1 MEKFPRALPLVGIA
15 AGGID
20 RASLTPLFKGEQPMQ
35 VSTKEL
41 KKLLLAGIVAL
52 LAALSVHGADSKV
65 TGKQRIKNLMETQN
79 VQDATP
85 EDIESAR
92 LVYVQLQKAQ
102 QLNPTLTGLSQ
113 LEKLRMLLVR
123 HEQKVRAERAEQIRQ
138 YQEKERQRAEEERK
152 RAEQAREKAHKE
164 WLAYWKTRRA
174 EDINYDKYEAI
185 RAGMT
190 LEDVKAIVGR
200 SSDYEAQDD
209 NDVTIGWRR
218 GASRLAVKIQ
228 DGRVRS
234 KLQDG
239 LR

>member
-1 MEKFPRALPLVGIA
+1 
-15 AGGID
+15 
-20 RASLTPLFKGEQPMQ
+20 MQ
-35 VSTKEL
+35 ARTKEL

-52 LAALSVHGADSKV
+52 LAALSVHGADAKV
-65 TGKQRIKNLMETQN
+65 TQKQRIKNLMETQN

-92 LVYVQLQKAQ
+92 LVYAQLQKAQ

-113 LEKLRMLLVR
+113 LEKLRTLLVR
-123 HEQKVRAERAEQIRQ
+123 YEQKVRAERAEQLRQ

-152 RAEQAREKAHKE
+152 RAEQAREKAHQE
-164 WLAYWKTRRA
+164 WLRYWKTRRA

-200 SSDYEAQDD
+200 SSDYEAQDG